1 MTRREWLVAAEVQL
15 ASAGVDAA
23 RLEAQVLLAHHLGVT
38 RASLLA
44 NLDEPG
50 QADDLLAQRMNG
62 EPLAYI
68 TGVREFYGRMFRV
81 GPGALIPRHESETLI
96 NEALKLNWRTALD
109 VGTGSGCLALTLA
122 AERPGSD
129 VHGLDVSEE
138 ALAWAKRNDAELNP
152 DGERVTWHHA
162 DAFRWHPTEPFDLI
176 VSNPPYIAPTE
187 PLPTEI
193 HDYEPHLALY
203 SGDDG
208 LDFYRMLA
216 RRAPDWLNPGGCL
229 LVEIGD
235 GRLEGGQEVWNALDW
250 TTRDVVADLDGRPR
264 VWVLSL

>member
-50 QADDLLAQRMNG
+50 QADDLLAQRLNG

-81 GPGALIPRHESETLI
+81 GPGALIPRQETETLI

-122 AERPGSD
+122 AERPGAE

-176 VSNPPYIAPTE
+176 VSN
-187 PLPTEI
+187 
-193 HDYEPHLALY
+193 
-203 SGDDG
+203 
-208 LDFYRMLA
+208 
-216 RRAPDWLNPGGCL
+216 
-229 LVEIGD
+229 
-235 GRLEGGQEVWNALDW
+235 
-250 TTRDVVADLDGRPR
+250 
-264 VWVLSL
+264 

>member
-1 MTRREWLVAAEVQL
+1 MTRREWLAAAEAQL
-15 ASAGVDAA
+15 AAAGIESA
-23 RLEAQVLLAHHLGVT
+23 RLEAQVLLAHHLGVS

-44 NLDEPG
+44 NLDEMG
-50 QADDLLAQRMNG
+50 GADALLAKRLQG
-62 EPLAYI
+62 QPLAYI
-68 TGVREFYGRMFRV
+68 TGVREFYGRTFRV
-81 GPGALIPRHESETLI
+81 GPGALIPRHETETLI
-96 NEALKLNWRTALD
+96 NEALKLNWRRALD

-122 AERPGSD
+122 AERPGAD

-138 ALAWAKRNDAELNP
+138 ALHWARLNDAELNP
-152 DGERVTWHHA
+152 GREQVTWHHG
-162 DAFRWHPTEPFDLI
+162 DAYLWRPTEPFDLI
-176 VSNPPYIAPTE
+176 VSNPPYIAPSE
-187 PLPTEI
+187 PLPSEI
-193 HDYEPHLALY
+193 HDHEPHLALY
-203 SGDDG
+203 SGEDG

-216 RRAPDWLNPGGCL
+216 RRAGDWMNPGGCL